1 MFFVIFKDENFVM
14 QLQIKHKVD
23 VPLELPIN
31 YHYIIQSI
39 IFYALKQKTE
49 YSEFLHDKGY
59 ADNKRTFKLFT
70 FSLLKGP
77 YQIRGKKII
86 FTDEV
91 RFEIRSIEPCMLK
104 ILKDVFEKNG
114 ITYLGQHY
122 GNVQVY
128 LENKEVDESEITVKM
143 CSPVCVYSTGQES
156 GKTYYYHP
164 ESEEFPRQINDNF
177 KRKYEAYTG
186 VAVKSDVV
194 IEVKE
199 LHPKDKYVT
208 KYKGIY
214 INGWLGTYVLKGE
227 RKYLNF
233 LYQTGLGSKNSQGFG
248 MFDIV

>member
-1 MFFVIFKDENFVM
+1 M
-14 QLQIKHKVD
+14 QLKIKHKVD
-23 VPLELPIN
+23 EPLELPLN

-39 IFYALKQKTE
+39 IFHALKKKPE

-59 ADNKRTFKLFT
+59 VDNKRTFKLFT

-86 FTDEV
+86 FVDEV
-91 RFEIRSIEPCMLK
+91 SFEIRSIEPRMLK
-104 ILKDVFEKNG
+104 IIKGGFENSG

-122 GNVQVY
+122 GDVQAY
-128 LENKEVDESEITVKM
+128 LENKEVDESEITIKM
-143 CSPVCVYSTGQES
+143 CSPICVYSTDQEN

-164 ESEEFPRQINDNF
+164 ESEEFICQINDNF

-186 VAVKSDVV
+186 VTVKSDVV
-194 IEVKE
+194 IEVKK

-214 INGWLGTYVLKGE
+214 INAWLGTYVLKGE
-227 RKYLNF
+227 RQYLNF

-248 MFDIV
+248 MFEIL